1 MNKIILLAIILI
13 ITNSCCTGDEDVS
26 INTIESVRGFLY
38 SYDEN
43 GIYPYFDEFNPN
55 ELGIGVA
62 ADSITNRFE
71 MNDGCGPTEII
82 YTNHIDSLNVITV
95 YDFNND
101 YLAGS
106 NVNDLL
112 LGQDGLGGTYPTEIN
127 NNSSVSHTYK
137 FSVVPENDSLQFLI
151 SGRITNKGDFSNLT
165 DLIIID

>member
-1 MNKIILLAIILI
+1 MKRMTLFALILI
-13 ITNSCCTGDEDVS
+13 TINSCCTGDEDVS
-26 INTIESVRGFLY
+26 TNTIESARGFLY

-55 ELGIGVA
+55 ELGIGVT
-62 ADSITNRFE
+62 ADSITNTFE
-71 MNDGCGPTEII
+71 INDGCGPTEII
-82 YTNHIDSLNVITV
+82 YTNSIDSLNIITI

-106 NVNDLL
+106 NVNNLL

-151 SGRITNKGDFSNLT
+151 SGRIINKGNFSILT